1 MRAGAHF
8 DVEFEAVGDAATVR
22 KRTEHEADVLA
33 FANANLKPNSELC
46 VACIGDGVDYGNLI
60 IEVDEKG
67 NCTVRS
73 HEHQG
78 FIVTCI
84 PQARALDALEYWLS
98 SQGRM
103 PSLEWL
109 DQ

>member
-8 DVEFEAVGDAATVR
+8 EVELEVVGDASAIK
-22 KRTEHEADVLA
+22 KRIEHEADVLA
-33 FANANLKPNSELC
+33 FANANLKPNSELF

-67 NCTVRS
+67 NSTVRS
-73 HEHQG
+73 HEHRG

-84 PQARALDALEYWLS
+84 PQARALDALEYWLP
-98 SQGRM
+98 SQDRM